1 MKGCVMSKKD
11 LKTYRHAMNVI
22 EGKLSL
28 AEFALLIGKSYRQAH
43 RIVKKT
49 KDRAELGCIHGNVGQ
64 VPANKTCWQL
74 MGDVY
79 GELVVRRNRE
89 FKKIRDSRYKKAQGV
104 EIICRLLIR
113 HRQANIPSCF

>member
-49 KDRAELGCIHGNVGQ
+49 KDRAELGCIHGNVGK
-64 VPANKTCWQL
+64 VPANKTCRQL
-74 MGDVY
+74 MGEVIKLKQHRPKDGPKY
-79 GELVVRRNRE
+79 SPNRY
-89 FKKIRDSRYKKAQGV
+89 INNA
-104 EIICRLLIR
+104 LIDILWNMLGR
-113 HRQANIPSCF
+113 GWNHTEKC